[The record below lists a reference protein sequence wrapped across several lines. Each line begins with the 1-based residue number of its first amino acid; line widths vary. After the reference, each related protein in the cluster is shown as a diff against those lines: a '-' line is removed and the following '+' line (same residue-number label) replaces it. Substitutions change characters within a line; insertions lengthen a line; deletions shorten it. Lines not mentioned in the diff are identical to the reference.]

1 MKCWVASILRLVE
14 VLARAHFR
22 QASRLLVVGGI
33 VLALLIEREEAV
45 ELDHRA
51 GRAQIDGSI
60 ALAGPPTLAVMSAV
74 VRSSSAD
81 SIWLAIVRSQISS

>member
-1 MKCWVASILRLVE
+1 M
-14 VLARAHFR
+14 LAGVDLALGRAFSPALISGR
-22 QASRLLVVGGI
+22 RRRLLVVGGV
-33 VLALLIEREEAV
+33 VLAFLIEREEAV

-51 GRAQIDGSI
+51 GRAQVDACGR
-60 ALAGPPTLAVMSAV
+60 AALAVMSAV